1 MSLTHSR
8 AQSEC
13 PSLKGPYTRELGP
26 SMMVLE
32 RGLVKGI
39 LVTEDTLWRELNT
52 TLTEPWLVPT
62 KVSGSKNKTGPEFLW
77 LPMSPTSR
85 PFSAVL

>member
-1 MSLTHSR
+1 MSLTHS
-8 AQSEC
+8 E
-13 PSLKGPYTRELGP
+13 PSHCLSVRPIKAPTPG

-39 LVTEDTLWRELNT
+39 LVTEDTPWRELNT
-52 TLTEPWLVPT
+52 TLTEPWLAPT
-62 KVSGSKNKTGPEFLW
+62 KVSGSKNEPGPEFLW
-77 LPMSPTSR
+77 LPMSPTSC

>member
-1 MSLTHSR
+1 MSLTHS
-8 AQSEC
+8 E
-13 PSLKGPYTRELGP
+13 PSHCVSVRPLKAPTPG

-39 LVTEDTLWRELNT
+39 LVTEDT

-62 KVSGSKNKTGPEFLW
+62 KVSGSKNKPGPKFLW
-77 LPMSPTSR
+77 LPMSPTSC